1 MHVGEG
7 GQGVELKTEIRK
19 EKQIRSENL
28 PYEKF
33 LKYGPESLTE
43 SELLAIILRTGTKEK
58 NAVQLAE
65 EILSL
70 SQTNRTGLLG
80 LYDLPIEKLMSVK
93 GIGEVKAVKIKC
105 IAQLAMRINTA
116 SAKKGLVIHKPAT
129 IADYFMEKL
138 RHRKK
143 ECVVVVCL
151 DANGQILKE
160 IDLSSGS
167 VNMSLIS
174 PRDVFL
180 EALKSEAV
188 NLILVH
194 NHPSG
199 NPYPSECDIRIT
211 QNIAQMGTKLDIPL
225 LDHIIIGDNCYFSF
239 REERYI

>member
-1 MHVGEG
+1 M
-7 GQGVELKTEIRK
+7 KK
-19 EKQIRSENL
+19 EKSKENGSHCENL

-33 LKYGPESLTE
+33 LKYGPVSLTE
-43 SELLAIILRTGTKEK
+43 SELLAIILRTGTKDK
-58 NAVQLAE
+58 SAIQLAE

-80 LYDLPIEKLMSVK
+80 LYDLPVEKLMQVK
-93 GIGEVKAVKIKC
+93 GIGEVKAVKVKC
-105 IAQLAMRINTA
+105 IAELAMRINSA
-116 SAKKGLVIHKPAT
+116 SAKKGLIVHKPST

-151 DANGQILKE
+151 DANGQIIKE

-180 EALKSEAV
+180 EALRYEAV

-199 NPYPSECDIRIT
+199 NPVPSKCDIGIT
-211 QNIAQMGTKLDIPL
+211 NSIAKMGEELDMPL

>member
-1 MHVGEG
+1 M
-7 GQGVELKTEIRK
+7 KK
-19 EKQIRSENL
+19 EQKKEHCLHNENL

-33 LKYGPESLTE
+33 MKYGPGSLTE
-43 SELLAIILRTGTKEK
+43 SELLAIILRTGTKDK
-58 NAVQLAE
+58 SAVQLAE

-80 LYDLPIEKLMSVK
+80 LYDLPVEKLVQVK

-105 IAQLAMRINTA
+105 IAELAMRINSA
-116 SAKKGLVIHKPAT
+116 SAKKGLVVHNPST
-129 IADYFMEKL
+129 IADYFMERL

-143 ECVVVVCL
+143 ECVIVICL
-151 DANGQILKE
+151 DGNGQIMKE
-160 IDLSSGS
+160 IELSSGS

-180 EALKSEAV
+180 EALRYEAV

-199 NPYPSECDIRIT
+199 NPTPSDCDILIT
-211 QNIAQMGTKLDIPL
+211 QNISEMGTELNMPL

-239 REERYI
+239 KEERYI

>member
-1 MHVGEG
+1 M
-7 GQGVELKTEIRK
+7 RK
-19 EKQIRSENL
+19 EKSREYCLHNENL

-33 LKYGPESLTE
+33 LKYGSESLTE
-43 SELLAIILRTGTKEK
+43 SELLAIILRTGTKDK
-58 NAVQLAE
+58 SAVQLAE

-80 LYDLPIEKLMSVK
+80 LYDLPVEKLMQVK

-105 IAQLAMRINTA
+105 IAELAMRINSA
-116 SAKKGLVIHKPAT
+116 SAKRGLVVHNPST

-151 DANGQILKE
+151 DGNGQIIKE
-160 IDLSSGS
+160 IELSSGS

-180 EALKSEAV
+180 EALRFEAV
-188 NLILVH
+188 NIILVH

-199 NPYPSECDIRIT
+199 DPTPSNSDRNVTKC
-211 QNIAQMGTKLDIPL
+211 IADMGQKLDIPL

-239 REERYI
+239 REESYL